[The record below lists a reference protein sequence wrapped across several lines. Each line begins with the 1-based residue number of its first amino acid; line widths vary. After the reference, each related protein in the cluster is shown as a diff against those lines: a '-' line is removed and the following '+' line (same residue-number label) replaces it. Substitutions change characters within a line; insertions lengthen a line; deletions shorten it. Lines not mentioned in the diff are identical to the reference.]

1 MAKNKKTDTPM
12 TDAPMTDAPTDA
24 AQVPAE
30 VSTEAKVAKSIVPN
44 KYAGK
49 YKNGGSD
56 ALAEFIK
63 AQSVTE
69 GVAGFSFPAFFS
81 LCRANGLDEAKV
93 AHYEAQVTEKRHG
106 AQGRAR
112 MTLRNMLA
120 TLVRKNSKLVGVDGV
135 EYEVALPKLAVSGA
149 AAKAQ
154 AEAAPT
160 AEQAAE

>member
-1 MAKNKKTDTPM
+1 MAKNKKTEAETV
-12 TDAPMTDAPTDA
+12 TEVEQT
-24 AQVPAE
+24 AE
-30 VSTEAKVAKSIVPN
+30 VAAADTTAEVATEVKVAKSIVPN

-56 ALAEFIK
+56 VLAEFIK

-81 LCRANGLDEAKV
+81 LCRVNGLDETKV

-120 TLVRKNSKLVGVDGV
+120 TIARKNAKLKGVDGV
-135 EYEVALPKLAVSGA
+135 EYDVALPKLVVSGA

-154 AEAAPT
+154 AEAPA